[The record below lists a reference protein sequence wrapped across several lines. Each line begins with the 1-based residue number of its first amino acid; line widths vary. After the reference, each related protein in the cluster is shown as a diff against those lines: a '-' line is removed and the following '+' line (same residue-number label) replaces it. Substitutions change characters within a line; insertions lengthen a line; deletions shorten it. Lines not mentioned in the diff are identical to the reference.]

1 MLVNALCLTTIRM
14 KKIFI
19 QFCLF
24 FLANS
29 LLAQTAKQT
38 TRFSLDVH
46 AGLPYMFTNVGH
58 GSSFSFGGGLRFSL
72 TKYLSV
78 QGQLTT
84 YNIAGENDSPNN
96 SIVGSYVSNDGNVK
110 SYNIAS
116 NLYTVSGVF
125 NFTSFFRPELETRLN
140 LYGLLGAGYMYHDIK
155 YMYVDNIKVDLAYNK
170 PFFVY
175 KFGFQAK
182 YYLNYAF
189 DLNAGVTYDLVD
201 SYWLDGAPNDKSRNS
216 IVSGIAGISYKLFAT
231 KKRDLIDWNIRHKEI
246 VVPVEKIPVIKK
258 PVVKPNLPVV
268 EQPKID
274 TTRLSVVVPKLK
286 EEVTK
291 IEVIDTPKV
300 VKPAI
305 VPPVVKKDSN
315 INLPITRYEFNEPDS
330 VYNVVTACYTI
341 RNKYLAIK
349 LRTKLISLGYDAK
362 IFRSKGSRYYRVMAI
377 STGNKKLALE
387 VLERC
392 RNEIDPMAWIHVYNK
407 H

>member
-1 MLVNALCLTTIRM
+1 MLAKIRM
-14 KKIFI
+14 IKRKIYFSLC
-19 QFCLF
+19 FVG
-24 FLANS
+24 LANI
-29 LLAQTAKQT
+29 LFAQTKKQT
-38 TRFSLDVH
+38 TRLSLDLQ
-46 AGLPYMFTNVGH
+46 AGFPYMFTNVGNGLNYSYG
-58 GSSFSFGGGLRFSL
+58 GSLRLSL
-72 TKYLSV
+72 NRHFSV
-78 QGQLTT
+78 QGQLV
-84 YNIAGENDSPNN
+84 NQSISGENSNTNKSIIGGPN
-96 SIVGSYVSNDGNVK
+96 SNDGNLK
-110 SYNIAS
+110 SYSVTS
-116 NLYTVSGVF
+116 NLYSVSLVI
-125 NFTSFFRPELETRLN
+125 NLTSLFKPSSEERLN
-140 LYGLLGAGYMYHDIK
+140 VYAHIGRGIMYHDIK
-155 YMYVDNIKVDLAYNK
+155 YKFVDNGELNLPYDK
-170 PFFVY
+170 PFYVY
-175 KFGFQAK
+175 NGGIQAR

-189 DLNAGVTYDLVD
+189 DVLGGVSFDFID

-216 IVSGIAGISYKLFAT
+216 MLSVSAGVSYKIFAT

-246 VVPVEKIPVIKK
+246 IVPVEKIPVIKK

-286 EEVTK
+286 DEVTK
-291 IEVIDTPKV
+291 IEIIDTPKV

-305 VPPVVKKDSN
+305 IPPVVKKDTN
-315 INLPITRYEFNEPDS
+315 ANLANTRYEFNEPDS

-349 LRTKLISLGYDAK
+349 LRTKLVSLGYDAK

-387 VLERC
+387 VLEKC